1 MYERIININEEEVL
15 READEIIAGELDELN
30 RRSRYCYSSTE
41 IGRAYGM
48 SGSDLNSFLMDRK
61 IIYKTAGCYHIASK
75 YRDLQLTA
83 YRYTMRYNHHGRRM
97 LKASLVWTEQGRQF
111 LRELID
117 N

>member
-30 RRSRYCYSSTE
+30 RRSRYCYTSTE

-48 SGSDLNSFLMDRK
+48 SGSDLNSK
-61 IIYKTAGCYHIASK
+61 IIYKTAGCYHIARK

-97 LKASLVWTEQGRQF
+97 LKASLVWTEEGRQF
-111 LRELID
+111 ILNILRG
-117 N
+117 

>member
-15 READEIIAGELDELN
+15 READEIIADRLEELN
-30 RRSRYCYSSTE
+30 RKSRYCFTPTE
-41 IGRAYGM
+41 IGRQYGVK
-48 SGSDLNSFLMDRK
+48 GNDLNSFLVDRK

-83 YRYTMRYNHHGRRM
+83 YRYTMRYDRHGRRM
-97 LKASLVWTEQGRQF
+97 LKASLVWTEEGRQF